1 MLKRQIIALFL
12 KDYRLEIKQ
21 SYSFN
26 SILLYVVS
34 TIFVSYLA
42 YGGVIDKA
50 GWNALFWIIML
61 FAAVNTASKS
71 FVQEN
76 TSRHIYYYSICKP
89 QAIILAKILYNICLM
104 LLVAFLTFVFFSLFL
119 GNLVQHFDLF
129 IFLLVLGAI
138 GFASTLTMVA
148 AIASRSSNNFALMAI
163 LSFPV
168 VMPLLISLIKAS
180 SILISDFTLQSPW
193 PYIISIGFLDLI
205 VIILSFLLFQY
216 LWRD

>member
-1 MLKRQIIALFL
+1 MLKRQIITLIL

-61 FAAVNTASKS
+61 FAAVNSASKS
-71 FVQEN
+71 FVQESS
-76 TSRHIYYYSICKP
+76 SRHIYYYSLCKP
-89 QAIILAKILYNICLM
+89 QAIILAKIFYNIGIM
-104 LLVAFLTFVFFSLFL
+104 LLVALLTFLFFSLFL
-119 GNLVQHFDLF
+119 GNLVQHLLQF
-129 IFLLVLGAI
+129 ILLLVLGAI
-138 GFASTLTMVA
+138 GFASTLTLVA